1 MAIIS
6 NHNWG
11 KLEGMPVINTSPI
24 DNIFCLRMA
33 QSGKDIICSRCYS
46 IKTTIP
52 NSPNNKRCRN
62 AWRENGKLLSES
74 VIPFGD
80 LPIIKPKVKIRN
92 GKQVHLKYVRCSSH
106 GELLNETHYLN
117 ILNIAKK
124 NPLITFVLWS
134 KRADIIK
141 KYGKKGVKNI
151 ILIYSEPRI
160 NCESP
165 KVPNGFDKVF
175 VIYEERVAKRLN
187 INVNCGAKK
196 CIECLKCYKLN
207 GINQINEIVKGSPI
221 DWANVFSLLIREI
234 DDKDNSII
242 IEKIS
247 SPQHSLDEFIK

>member
-1 MAIIS
+1 MKLIS

-62 AWRENGKLLSES
+62 AWKRNGKILSES
-74 VIPFGD
+74 IIPYGE
-80 LPIIKPKVKIRN
+80 LPKIKERIVKRNNKQIKV
-92 GKQVHLKYVRCSSH
+92 KYVRCSSH
-106 GELLNETHYLN
+106 GELLNDTHYLN

-124 NPLITFVLWS
+124 NPTITFVLWS
-134 KRADIIK
+134 KRVDIIK
-141 KYGKKGVKNI
+141 KHLDKKRDNV

-160 NCESP
+160 NCENP
-165 KVPNGFDKVF
+165 KIPDGFDKMF

-187 INVNCGAKK
+187 IDITCGAKK
-196 CIECLKCYKLN
+196 CIECLKCYRKN
-207 GINQINEIVKGSPI
+207 GIIQINEIVKGTPI
-221 DWANVFSLLIREI
+221 DWANVFSLLIREL
-234 DDKDNSII
+234 DDLDNTSII
-242 IEKIS
+242 ENIS
-247 SPQHSLDEFIK
+247 NPQCSMDDFID